1 MTGKSRREKRGG
13 GGVRGRARRGVKGEK
28 ERNVEDKRKRRM
40 RRRRQPRDERKK
52 AQGQERGDGQ
62 SLSVKRNVGGMRTR
76 IGVRELMGEGQ
87 NISAWG
93 GKRGHGVQCQMVAN
107 PWGAKDIKK
116 LLEKKEIV
124 KNASKRKKREK
135 KNNEEKKL

>member
-1 MTGKSRREKRGG
+1 
-13 GGVRGRARRGVKGEK
+13 
-28 ERNVEDKRKRRM
+28 M

-87 NISAWG
+87 KISVWG
-93 GKRGHGVQCQMVAN
+93 GKGDMGLEVVRSTSQDRMGESYM
-107 PWGAKDIKK
+107 KK
-116 LLEKKEIV
+116 
-124 KNASKRKKREK
+124 S
-135 KNNEEKKL
+135 

>member
-40 RRRRQPRDERKK
+40 RSRRQPRDERKK

-62 SLSVKRNVGGMRTR
+62 SLSVKRNVRGMRTR
-76 IGVRELMGEGQ
+76 MG
-87 NISAWG
+87 G
-93 GKRGHGVQCQMVAN
+93 GMGLEQI
-107 PWGAKDIKK
+107 GAKGGGADTRHWAKK
-116 LLEKKEIV
+116 IMG
-124 KNASKRKKREK
+124 
-135 KNNEEKKL
+135 

>member
-1 MTGKSRREKRGG
+1 MSKIRGRGGRGG
-13 GGVRGRARRGVKGEK
+13 GDSRETRE
-28 ERNVEDKRKRRM
+28 
-40 RRRRQPRDERKK
+40 KK

-93 GKRGHGVQCQMVAN
+93 GKRGHGV
-107 PWGAKDIKK
+107 
-116 LLEKKEIV
+116 
-124 KNASKRKKREK
+124 
-135 KNNEEKKL
+135 